1 MAESSFQISAV
12 LSVGES
18 NASFVSWTSA
28 TPVNATAVLVNS
40 DFSYNTIVVSLN
52 QTSTITGGVI
62 TFQGSLDGVTWFNVE
77 GASPVNGAGV
87 GPTYTLTAG
96 AYAVFTFNLTAI
108 PYFQVLLSTVITGT
122 ATVTVGYSADS
133 FVNTFFPIGSG
144 SGSNPSVGPNGSP
157 IPADSTL
164 VGSED
169 ASGNLQPASAA
180 NPVPV
185 KSYPTSGTGNTPTNV
200 AISTSSIQ
208 VLASNALRKG
218 ANICNISYGTVSL
231 SFGSAAVVYTGVT
244 LGPGGTFW
252 MDGTDFTTAAI
263 FAISTQTN
271 TTIAVQEFV

>member
-1 MAESSFQISAV
+1 MPESQYSISAV
-12 LSVGES
+12 ISVGS
-18 NASFVSWTSA
+18 KNASFATWDSS
-28 TPVNATAVLVNS
+28 TPVTTVAS
-40 DFSYNTIVVSLN
+40 VVSDDVSFNTLN
-52 QTSTITGGVI
+52 ITLATTTTITGGVL
-62 TFQGSLDGVTWFNVE
+62 TFQGSTDGLNWISLQGFQV
-77 GASPVNGAGV
+77 GV
-87 GPTYTLTAG
+87 GTTIGPTYSLQPNT
-96 AYAVFTFNLTAI
+96 YVVFGFNLTAI
-108 PYFQVLLSTVITGT
+108 PFFQIVLSTAISGTGSLT
-122 ATVTVGYSADS
+122 IGYAADS
-133 FVNTFFPIGSG
+133 FVNSMTTSSG

-157 IPADSTL
+157 IPGDSTL
-164 VGSED
+164 IGSED
-169 ASGNLQPASAA
+169 ASGNLQPASVA

-263 FAISTQTN
+263 FAVSTQTN